1 MLSLEMAPPTVRRAL
16 WLIGVPIAIGAALS
30 ARYGG
35 KLPYI
40 ILGLVLPGLLLGGI
54 AFRRNWARLI
64 FAILFVISLPSSVV
78 MSIRQAPIS
87 PLHVALW
94 LVLVILEGT
103 GVVLLFLPQSAAWYH
118 RGSAA

>member
-1 MLSLEMAPPTVRRAL
+1 MAPPTVRRAL

-64 FAILFVISLPSSVV
+64 FALLFLISLPSSVV
-78 MSIRQAPIS
+78 ISIRQAPIS

-103 GVVLLFLPQSAAWYH
+103 GVVLLFLPQSAAWYR

>member
-1 MLSLEMAPPTVRRAL
+1 MAPPTVRRAL

-64 FAILFVISLPSSVV
+64 FALLFLISLPSSVV
-78 MSIRQAPIS
+78 ISIRQAPIS

-103 GVVLLFLPQSAAWYH
+103 GIVLLFLPQSAAWFH